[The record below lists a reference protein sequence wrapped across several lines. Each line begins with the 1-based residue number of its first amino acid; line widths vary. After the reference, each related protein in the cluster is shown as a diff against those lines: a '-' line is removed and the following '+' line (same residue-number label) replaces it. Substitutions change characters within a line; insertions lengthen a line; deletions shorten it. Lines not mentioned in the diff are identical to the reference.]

1 MNSFIRAS
9 YLTVLFCLLIS
20 FANAQATPFFL
31 TTGEELVN
39 TFAPTVETD
48 AQGNIHMV
56 YPAYIPDG
64 AFYAYCPADCT
75 APEQLSVVRF
85 PTPEDGT
92 AGNAMLALDANGLPQ
107 VLIATGTTV
116 YYATCSGDCRQES
129 SWTLSKILDHAG
141 ERELTGE
148 AFALDPQGRPRFII
162 HAYRAMFGIGAPEPG
177 TWYMVC
183 DNDCHNPANWS
194 EHLISPQIWQ
204 ENTLRFS
211 ADGVA
216 HLATIATVDG
226 MGDLAGYAECVTDC
240 YDEADE
246 NSWPVV
252 GMYYSFSDRFVEE
265 IDPAISMDL
274 TSAGKPRIA
283 VLAKD
288 QNTEA
293 RFIAYA
299 ACDNNCVQ
307 EDGST
312 WRYNSLLD
320 GDVIGDGLDLALDAN
335 DNPRFVYT
343 ADYNILLVYCD
354 SNCENDADDS
364 GWHLDKVEMSGDMP
378 PDMIIPYA
386 DCNVAAWFLR
396 QPSIAIGSDGLPRVA
411 YRAEDI
417 SGGGEPDYQKYD
429 WEPDCRAGADMTL
442 TRFVTMQA
450 YGGE

>member
-48 AQGNIHMV
+48 AQGNVHMV

-177 TWYMVC
+177 TWYMV
-183 DNDCHNPANWS
+183 
-194 EHLISPQIWQ
+194 
-204 ENTLRFS
+204 T
-211 ADGVA
+211 
-216 HLATIATVDG
+216 TIATTRQTGVSTLSARKFG
-226 MGDLAGYAECVTDC
+226 KKI
-240 YDEADE
+240 
-246 NSWPVV
+246 P
-252 GMYYSFSDRFVEE
+252 FV
-265 IDPAISMDL
+265 
-274 TSAGKPRIA
+274 
-283 VLAKD
+283 
-288 QNTEA
+288 
-293 RFIAYA
+293 
-299 ACDNNCVQ
+299 
-307 EDGST
+307 
-312 WRYNSLLD
+312 
-320 GDVIGDGLDLALDAN
+320 
-335 DNPRFVYT
+335 
-343 ADYNILLVYCD
+343 LVPMV
-354 SNCENDADDS
+354 S
-364 GWHLDKVEMSGDMP
+364 
-378 PDMIIPYA
+378 
-386 DCNVAAWFLR
+386 R
-396 QPSIAIGSDGLPRVA
+396 
-411 YRAEDI
+411 
-417 SGGGEPDYQKYD
+417 
-429 WEPDCRAGADMTL
+429 T
-442 TRFVTMQA
+442 
-450 YGGE
+450 